1 MGSSQPKADLVLSLR
16 YSPSQSRLLPCD
28 RPGPSQ
34 QGQSVEDQKE
44 KVVPRHNKRD
54 PSSQRQRQMPP
65 VGISSESGLGDRERE
80 GPDTHC
86 WVFPRC
92 VGTVIKG
99 GQLGAGA
106 SHRPR
111 PEGQSV
117 VSGKHPGPHSLPSPY
132 RALTGDGQGGLSWG
146 MEPGFFPPAV
156 PGATHADANLGCR
169 PLLGETAHTFAQG
182 PAFPVTSSS
191 AKWLESEAKWKCVP
205 FPHCPH
211 GDRAG
216 VIGETGCRC
225 RWTPSSTGAPR
236 PPGLRVGA
244 AQAAPQTLFSWLGAH
259 AVCSEWLGVRL
270 QACLVVTHLPDL

>member
-99 GQLGAGA
+99 GQLGSGA

-117 VSGKHPGPHSLPSPY
+117 ASGKHPGPHSLPSPY

-156 PGATHADANLGCR
+156 PGATHADANLG
-169 PLLGETAHTFAQG
+169 L
-182 PAFPVTSSS
+182 
-191 AKWLESEAKWKCVP
+191 
-205 FPHCPH
+205 
-211 GDRAG
+211 
-216 VIGETGCRC
+216 
-225 RWTPSSTGAPR
+225 
-236 PPGLRVGA
+236 
-244 AQAAPQTLFSWLGAH
+244 QAAPRGDSSHLCPGTCFPCDQLISQVARIRGQVEMCALPPLSSWGPGRCDRGDRMQVQVDTFIHWGPTPSRAEGR
-259 AVCSEWLGVRL
+259 SSPGG
-270 QACLVVTHLPDL
+270 TPDLVLLARCPRCLLRVVGGEAPGLSRGHPSP